1 MKIVL
6 TCFILA
12 LLFTTSVMA
21 QDSTP
26 EATPDAPVVTDTEPF
41 PEVPT
46 VDVLGASLLTLII
59 AAVGGYATSPFT
71 VTIVSL
77 LKRIPGIDQI
87 KGDVLQYAVAGLLV
101 TIILVARQLG
111 YADQLRGTLDFIQ
124 QAIVLIVGFTGA
136 IKSSDAF
143 YAAAVE
149 NEWAVLGYKRS

>member
-6 TCFILA
+6 TCFILM
-12 LLFTTSVMA
+12 LLFAAPAMA

-46 VDVLGASLLTLII
+46 VDVLSASLLTLII
-59 AAVGGYATSPFT
+59 AAVGGYVSSPIT
-71 VTIVSL
+71 VTLVSL

-136 IKSSDAF
+136 IKSSDAV
-143 YAAAVE
+143 YASAVK